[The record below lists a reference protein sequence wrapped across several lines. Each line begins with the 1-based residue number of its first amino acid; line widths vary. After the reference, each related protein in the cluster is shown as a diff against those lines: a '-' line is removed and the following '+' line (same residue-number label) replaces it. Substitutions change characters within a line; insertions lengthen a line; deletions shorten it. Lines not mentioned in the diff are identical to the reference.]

1 MEQNMNRAVES
12 MVSAKPDYTGEI
24 IAIIRSPISPS
35 VMRERLEDYHE
46 KDIAEVLPAL
56 TSAERKKLYRILEPD
71 MLSNILERVEGA
83 EAGAYLTEMDLRK
96 AAQVVER
103 MESDSALEIL
113 SRLDRDQKSNLI
125 ECMDETSQKE
135 LALMASFDEDE
146 IGSKMT
152 TNYISIQ
159 TGLTVKQAMSA
170 LIQQASENDNISTLF
185 VSDQSGVFC
194 GAIDLKELII
204 ARPDTE
210 FSSLIMTSYPY
221 VYGHE
226 SIDDCI
232 ERLKDYSEDLVP
244 VLDNQNRLL
253 GVITAQSI
261 IQVVDDEMGEDYAM
275 LAGLTAEED
284 LAEPLGQSMKKRL
297 PWLFVLLALGL
308 VVSSVVGVFEQVV
321 SQLPLIM
328 SFQSLIL
335 DMAGNVGTQSLAVTI
350 RVLMDETLT
359 GRQKAELVL
368 KEMRIGLCNGGLLG
382 ILSFVLIGLYIFLF
396 KGKTLVFAYAVSGC
410 IGLSLL
416 VAMLVSSAVGTCIPL
431 FFKKVGVDPAV
442 ASGPLITTVNDLV
455 AVITYYGMSWI
466 FLIEMFHLAG

>member
-1 MEQNMNRAVES
+1 MEQNMNKVEES
-12 MVSAKPDYTGEI
+12 MVSTKPDYTGEI

-56 TSAERKKLYRILEPD
+56 TSVERKKLYRILEPD
-71 MLSNILERVEGA
+71 MLSNILERMEGD
-83 EAGAYLTEMDLRK
+83 EAGSYLIEMDLRK
-96 AAQVVER
+96 AAQVVEC

-113 SRLDRDQKSNLI
+113 SQLDRDQKGNLI

-135 LALMASFDEDE
+135 LALMASFGEDE

-159 TGLTVKQAMSA
+159 EDLTVKQAMSA
-170 LIQQASENDNISTLF
+170 LIQQASENDNISTIF

-232 ERLKDYSEDLVP
+232 EQLKDYSEDLVP

-261 IQVVDDEMGEDYAM
+261 IQVVDDEMG
-275 LAGLTAEED
+275 
-284 LAEPLGQSMKKRL
+284 
-297 PWLFVLLALGL
+297 
-308 VVSSVVGVFEQVV
+308 
-321 SQLPLIM
+321 
-328 SFQSLIL
+328 
-335 DMAGNVGTQSLAVTI
+335 
-350 RVLMDETLT
+350 
-359 GRQKAELVL
+359 
-368 KEMRIGLCNGGLLG
+368 
-382 ILSFVLIGLYIFLF
+382 
-396 KGKTLVFAYAVSGC
+396 
-410 IGLSLL
+410 
-416 VAMLVSSAVGTCIPL
+416 
-431 FFKKVGVDPAV
+431 
-442 ASGPLITTVNDLV
+442 
-455 AVITYYGMSWI
+455 
-466 FLIEMFHLAG
+466 

>member
-1 MEQNMNRAVES
+1 
-12 MVSAKPDYTGEI
+12 
-24 IAIIRSPISPS
+24 
-35 VMRERLEDYHE
+35 
-46 KDIAEVLPAL
+46 
-56 TSAERKKLYRILEPD
+56 
-71 MLSNILERVEGA
+71 MLSNILERMEGD
-83 EAGAYLTEMDLRK
+83 EAGSYLIEMDLRK
-96 AAQVVER
+96 AAQVVEC

-113 SRLDRDQKSNLI
+113 SQLDRDQKGNLI

-135 LALMASFDEDE
+135 LALMASFGEDE

-159 TGLTVKQAMSA
+159 EDLTVKQAMSA
-170 LIQQASENDNISTLF
+170 LIQQASENDNISTIF

-232 ERLKDYSEDLVP
+232 EQLKDYSEDLVP

-350 RVLMDETLT
+350 RVLMDENLT
-359 GRQKAELVL
+359 ARQKFGLVA
-368 KEMRIGLCNGGLLG
+368 KEMRIGFANGLLLG
-382 ILSFVLIGLYIFLF
+382 AASFGAIGLFIWAV
-396 KGKTLVFAYAVSGC
+396 KGKGLLASFAISGC
-410 IGLSLL
+410 IGASLL
-416 VAMLVSSAVGTCIPL
+416 LAMVISSAVGTLIPL
-431 FFKKVGVDPAV
+431 FSKNQCGSRSCFRASDHHSKRLGGGGVVLRTQLGIPSPNHAPGGMKLFHITSLQGQRDSSALTLYLEGRTVDHRYIHLFDGWDKPWFGPAFR
-442 ASGPLITTVNDLV
+442 GTWGRL
-455 AVITYYGMSWI
+455 
-466 FLIEMFHLAG
+466 

>member
-1 MEQNMNRAVES
+1 MEQNLNRAVES

-321 SQLPLIM
+321 SQ
-328 SFQSLIL
+328 
-335 DMAGNVGTQSLAVTI
+335 
-350 RVLMDETLT
+350 VLMDENLT
-359 GRQKAELVL
+359 ARQKFGLVV
-368 KEMRIGLCNGGLLG
+368 KEMRIGFANGLLLG
-382 ILSFVLIGLYIFLF
+382 AASFGTIGLFIWAV
-396 KGKTLVFAYAVSGC
+396 KGKGLWASFAISGC
-410 IGLSLL
+410 IGVSLL
-416 VAMLVSSAVGTCIPL
+416 LAMVISSAVGTLIPL
-431 FFKKVGVDPAV
+431 FFKKIHVDPAV

-455 AVITYYGMSWI
+455 AVVSYYGLSWI
-466 FLIEMFHLAG
+466 LLLQVMHLAG